1 MNQTKNVSEFEITK
15 ALAKRHHTEFFITQC
30 KTGPTGTGML
40 QFDALAI
47 YKSWAHPN
55 IIGYEVKTSRN
66 DFLKDAKYHGY
77 LPYCHELYFVTPT
90 GMVQRQEVE
99 ENIGLIWYNPAT
111 KALTTKKKVVRRN
124 IEISSKLL
132 LYVIMNRL
140 DSDRLPFVSNKTEY
154 WREWLNEKINNKEL
168 GYRVKSKLLEKVAQQ
183 EQEIKR
189 YKNSKADREELS
201 EIDKIMHKH
210 GIWSH
215 WRRAQS
221 LDVALSKNYPHELD
235 FLQQKL
241 QEAVANIEKM
251 KKTYKEE
258 GRRDDEQ
265 NA

>member
-1 MNQTKNVSEFEITK
+1 MNQTKSVSEFEITK
-15 ALAKRHHTEFFITQC
+15 ALTKRHDNREFFITQC

-40 QFDALAI
+40 QFDGLAI
-47 YKSWAHPN
+47 HKSWAHPN
-55 IIGYEVKTSRN
+55 IVGYEIKTSRS
-66 DFLKDAKYHGY
+66 DFLRDAKYTGY

-111 KALTTKKKVVRRN
+111 KALTTKKKAGHRK
-124 IEISSKLL
+124 IEISAHML
-132 LYVIMNRL
+132 LYIIMNRL
-140 DSDRLPFVSNKTEY
+140 DSDRLPFNSNKTEY

-168 GYRVKSKLLEKVAQQ
+168 GYRVKSKLLEKVVQQ
-183 EQEIKR
+183 EQELKR
-189 YKNSKADREELS
+189 YKNSKADQEELS
-201 EIDKIMHKH
+201 EIDKVMHKH

-221 LDVALSKNYPHELD
+221 IDAALSKNYPHELD

-251 KKTYKEE
+251 KKTYKLQGCGE
-258 GRRDDEQ
+258 GG
-265 NA
+265 